1 VTIDAYLDAIKERLV
16 TDPIVTKF
24 QEIRERS
31 TLVGGYLQQNPQNLR
46 RNVLP
51 TECMDWP
58 FLMRYEHLTCALI
71 ELV

>member
-31 TLVGGYLQQNPQNLR
+31 TLVGGYLR
-46 RNVLP
+46 VR
-51 TECMDWP
+51 
-58 FLMRYEHLTCALI
+58 LTLTDGSQLAFS
-71 ELV
+71 EYM

>member
-1 VTIDAYLDAIKERLV
+1 VVPGRGIIGTTHGQGVYK
-16 TDPIVTKF
+16 
-24 QEIRERS
+24 
-31 TLVGGYLQQNPQNLR
+31 QNPQNLR